1 MASAHPP
8 VGKQRWVPWMLTLL
22 WHWPPAD
29 PTPLVWQHSHAPG
42 VFLVWSFP
50 RFWLWRMKLIYT
62 NIRSH
67 KKNPK
72 VFTKSSTII
81 TGVIYIYIYIY
92 MGLTKIVSPKS
103 SGVSMFI
110 VIKSVCHPQTG
121 GVFEKPASWG
131 YNLMRS
137 YSKKTTWWKIHAA
150 KNHDVY
156 HGISGF
162 PQLFLTNP

>member
-1 MASAHPP
+1 MHLAF
-8 VGKQRWVPWMLTLL
+8 
-22 WHWPPAD
+22 
-29 PTPLVWQHSHAPG
+29 
-42 VFLVWSFP
+42 FLIWSFP

-67 KKNPK
+67 KKIPK

-110 VIKSVCHPQTG
+110 VIKSVCPPQTG

-137 YSKKTTWWKIHAA
+137 YSKKTTWWKIDAA

-162 PQLFLTNP
+162 PQLFWPTHRFYHPSYHDFYRYLFIDTGWVGWICC